1 MSAAKLVKLGAQV
14 EVEAGLG
21 PGAVLP
27 TTPISKPAQPSPP
40 TARRSSVL
48 RRHGSAPAQTAG
60 GGNRAGSSPVRVH
73 ASLLDPF
80 NEKELIQKFAERG
93 ISAISME
100 LIPRT
105 TRAQKMDVL
114 SSQAN
119 LGGYEAV
126 ILAAR
131 HANKIFPMM
140 TTAAGTILPAKVFII
155 GVGVAGLQA
164 IATAKRLGAKVTAY
178 DTRPVVEEQVKSLGA
193 QFFKI
198 DLGET
203 GQTKDGY
210 AKALTE
216 EQIQKQRD
224 AMKKTCGDSD
234 VVITAAQVFGRRA
247 PILVTAE
254 MLNAM
259 KPGSVVVDLAVETG
273 GNVEGVVY
281 DQVTDRN
288 GVKIVGIANL
298 PGARAAACQ
307 PGLFRK
313 PHEPDRGILG
323 QAEQKFRPQARR
335 RNHQGLP
342 GHARRQNRERKT
354 RRQTQLSPMD
364 TNILFIFIL
373 SIFIGFE
380 VISKVP
386 SMLHTPLMSGTNA
399 IHGIILF
406 GGILVLADAAT
417 PLARTLG
424 FVAVIFGSAN
434 VFGGFMVTDRM
445 LQMFKKKKK

>member
-1 MSAAKLVKLGAQV
+1 MKIAVPKETHPGETRTPLTPASAAKLVKLGAQV

-21 PGAVLP
+21 LGSGFADADYTAAGATLA
-27 TTPISKPAQPSPP
+27 TDRQALISSADM
-40 TARRSSVL
+40 VL
-48 RRHGSAPAQTAG
+48 RLRKPPLAEIGWQKAG
-60 GGNRAGSSPVRVH
+60 GVH
-73 ASLLDPF
+73 VSYLDPF
-80 NEKELIQKFAERG
+80 NEKDLVQKFAGCG

-100 LIPRT
+100 FIPRT

-131 HANKIFPMM
+131 YSNKIFPMM

-193 QFFKI
+193 QFLKI
-198 DLGET
+198 DVGET

-216 EQIQKQRD
+216 EQLQKQRD
-224 AMKKTCGDSD
+224 AMKKVCGDSD

-247 PILVTAE
+247 PILVTAD

-259 KPGSVVVDLAVETG
+259 KPGSVVIDLAIEGG
-273 GNVEGVVY
+273 GNVEGAVF
-281 DQVTDRN
+281 DQVIDRQ

-298 PGARAAACQ
+298 PGRV
-307 PGLFRK
+307 PL
-313 PHEPDRGILG
+313 
-323 QAEQKFRPQARR
+323 
-335 RNHQGLP
+335 
-342 GHARRQNRERKT
+342 HASQVYSANLTNLIEEFWDKQNK
-354 RRQTQLSPMD
+354 Q
-364 TNILFIFIL
+364 FIL
-373 SIFIGFE
+373 KLDDEIIKGCLITHGGKIVNE
-380 VISKVP
+380 KLVAKP
-386 SMLHTPLMSGTNA
+386 S
-399 IHGIILF
+399 
-406 GGILVLADAAT
+406 
-417 PLARTLG
+417 
-424 FVAVIFGSAN
+424 
-434 VFGGFMVTDRM
+434 
-445 LQMFKKKKK
+445 

>member
-1 MSAAKLVKLGAQV
+1 MKIAVPKETHPGETRTPLTPASAGKLAKLGAQV

-21 PGAVLP
+21 LGSGFADADYTAAGATFAADRNALLG
-27 TTPISKPAQPSPP
+27 SADM
-40 TARRSSVL
+40 VL
-48 RRHGSAPAQTAG
+48 RLRKP
-60 GGNRAGSSPVRVH
+60 PVEEISLLKNGCIH

-80 NEKELIQKFAERG
+80 NEKDLVQKLAERG
-93 ISAISME
+93 VSAISME
-100 LIPRT
+100 FVPRI

-126 ILAAR
+126 ILGAR
-131 HANKIFPMM
+131 YANKIFPMM
-140 TTAAGTILPAKVFII
+140 TTAAGTILPSKVFII

-178 DTRPVVEEQVKSLGA
+178 DTRPVVEEQVKSLGG
-193 QFFKI
+193 QFLKI
-198 DLGET
+198 ELGET
-203 GQTKDGY
+203 GQTKEGY

-254 MLNAM
+254 MLDAM

-281 DQVTDRN
+281 DQVSDRK

-298 PGARAAACQ
+298 PGRVPLHASQVYAANLVSLVEEFWDKETKQFVLKLEDEIIKGC
-307 PGLFRK
+307 LV
-313 PHEPDRGILG
+313 
-323 QAEQKFRPQARR
+323 
-335 RNHQGLP
+335 
-342 GHARRQNRERKT
+342 T
-354 RRQTQLSPMD
+354 
-364 TNILFIFIL
+364 
-373 SIFIGFE
+373 
-380 VISKVP
+380 
-386 SMLHTPLMSGTNA
+386 
-399 IHGIILF
+399 HGGKIVNEK
-406 GGILVLADAAT
+406 LVGA
-417 PLARTLG
+417 P
-424 FVAVIFGSAN
+424 
-434 VFGGFMVTDRM
+434 
-445 LQMFKKKKK
+445 KKE